1 MASAAAFESISE
13 SATAD
18 CVKTWAAE
26 EAHAQRERVHN
37 VKAMDIY
44 DIKHVKSRKPRTHE
58 AMEEEDER

>member
-1 MASAAAFESISE
+1 MSRRYRKALSGAKASAAAFESISE

-37 VKAMDIY
+37 TKAMDVY
-44 DIKHVKSRKPRTHE
+44 DIKKKQCE
-58 AMEEEDER
+58 